1 MIPVSEIVTRVQSIL
16 DAEGSDR
23 YLFNQDYRP
32 AINSAKDWVV
42 SVFKAIFADKAV
54 SEESLRDLVV
64 SKVYQTSALS
74 RINLSQGLLGDEIWS
89 ILSVNPEAIT
99 YPNQNIIPVANP
111 YDSLYRND
119 LTYLE
124 SEYSAK
130 RSTIEEWENSKT
142 NIFQAGN
149 PTVLNGYKTYSYL
162 NTINYASSSY
172 NAGAA
177 EIEISPK
184 LENKLVGVRYL
195 KYPNN
200 VSLLTDNLEFP
211 RSILELMVQKTANFI
226 SFKQGDQTNLY
237 AVTKGDIN
245 TLIQLMS

>member
-1 MIPVSEIVTRVQSIL
+1 MIPVSDIVTRVQAIL

-23 YLFNQDYRP
+23 YLFDQDYRP

-42 SVFKAIFADKAV
+42 SVFKAIFADKSV
-54 SEESLRDLVV
+54 SEESLRELVV
-64 SKVYQTSALS
+64 SKVYQTSGLS

-89 ILSVNPEAIT
+89 ILSVNPEAVT
-99 YPNQNIIPVANP
+99 YPNQTITPVANQ
-111 YDSLYRND
+111 YTSLYRSD
-119 LTYLE
+119 LTYIE
-124 SEYSAK
+124 SEFSAK

-149 PTVLNGYKTYSYL
+149 PMVLNGYKTYSYL
-162 NTINYASSSY
+162 NTINYTSSNY
-172 NAGAA
+172 NAGAS

-184 LENKLVGVRYL
+184 LENKLVGIRYL

-200 VSLLTDNLEFP
+200 VSLLSDNLEFP
-211 RSILELMVQKTANFI
+211 RSILELIVQKSANFI

-237 AVTKGDIN
+237 SVTKGDIN